1 MLIIFLIFKKS
12 SCTSWVWV
20 PQLIFKIIQLNFAFI
35 ISLSF
40 TYALLPFIVRI
51 KKLFV
56 YGKVNGKHLHT
67 FCDFAFYCFSIHSW
81 CLLLFLFFLL
91 HNCEICQ
98 FTQEKLDLAFTLQDI
113 SINFHFSLITRAYAV
128 VYIYSTFLFSHF
140 APLHVEICFKK
151 LEELFNLF
159 FFYSNCWVYLF
170 KYEKVKYEIFLQRD
184 SLRV

>member
-1 MLIIFLIFKKS
+1 MANIYTLFVTLLFTVFPFTLGVYSS
-12 SCTSWVWV
+12 SC
-20 PQLIFKIIQLNFAFI
+20 
-35 ISLSF
+35 
-40 TYALLPFIVRI
+40 
-51 KKLFV
+51 
-56 YGKVNGKHLHT
+56 
-67 FCDFAFYCFSIHSW
+67 
-81 CLLLFLFFLL
+81 FFLL

-159 FFYSNCWVYLF
+159 FFSTPTAEFICLSTR
-170 KYEKVKYEIFLQRD
+170 K
-184 SLRV
+184 